1 MNTAVTKAELDR
13 LLPEPRS
20 FEAEQAHGEFQAA
33 LRARDALLFTGL
45 PQLIGRLAER
55 ARVRRAAAELR
66 ALTDR
71 ELADIGLTRGDI
83 GNVVAGTLRRAG

>member
-1 MNTAVTKAELDR
+1 MNTALTKAELDR

-20 FEAEQAHGEFQAA
+20 LETEQARGVFLAA
-33 LRARDALLFTGL
+33 LRARDALLLTGL
-45 PQLIGRLAER
+45 PQLFGRLAKR
-55 ARVRRAAAELR
+55 ARVRRASAELR

-83 GNVVAGTLRRAG
+83 ANVVAGKLRTR

>member
-1 MNTAVTKAELDR
+1 MNAALTKAELDR

-20 FEAEQAHGEFQAA
+20 LETERARGVFQAA
-33 LRARDALLFTGL
+33 LRAHGALRITGL
-45 PQLIGRLAER
+45 PQLFGLLAER
-55 ARVRRAAAELR
+55 ARASRAAAELR

-83 GNVVAGTLRRAG
+83 PSVAAGMLQRAG